1 MSDGLQDAKK
11 AYDLGVDAIYL
22 SNHGGRAL
30 DGAPPALYALLEINK
45 FYPELVK
52 DKKCEVCLGQIAL
65 LVLIAQDLH

>member
-1 MSDGLQDAKK
+1 M
-11 AYDLGVDAIYL
+11 DAIYL

-52 DKKCEVCLGQIAL
+52 DKKCEVSSRPH
-65 LVLIAQDLH
+65 D